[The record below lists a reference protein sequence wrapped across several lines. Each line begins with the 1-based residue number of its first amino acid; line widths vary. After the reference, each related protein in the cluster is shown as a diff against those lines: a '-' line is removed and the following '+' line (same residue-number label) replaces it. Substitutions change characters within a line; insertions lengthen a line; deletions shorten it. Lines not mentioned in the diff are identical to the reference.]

1 MKRYCISDTA
11 HEKTSTSKMNLKIHP
26 QTLMEFAKNVDFMND
41 IQQKDKPERDRMV
54 ALLSLVNSQT
64 GESFNK
70 IDNENKVKIDFFSE
84 CNEDIMDLYNV
95 DSIASSEEDMYETI
109 LLHILKMPVVYLDIS
124 LHIYYT
130 ILYQK
135 TEGKFTNLLQ
145 DNWLKEEKENF
156 RSQRKSWKAYK
167 KKAKGLYMP
176 FDINENTLKSE
187 AYGYQSQKCIQIQ
200 DFAPN
205 LIRLYYANSELRNI
219 FTDTQSANTRKYY
232 SENISSVYQSS
243 YIHVDRVEEIWL
255 LERILGI
262 NLARELYSLLS
273 PIMPLNFSLIEK
285 EFQQPIID
293 IVHQIIKL
301 QGVYS
306 RCVLVHKLKEI
317 VKIRRYGHKT
327 EQLEPLKIMDYLI
340 QILKECM
347 NSISEEFGY
356 REYKEY
362 RNIKKEVNEKGVD
375 SLKNHCNELLDEY
388 FHVDKEYYILNK
400 HESSIKNEK
409 LYSLIQKAI
418 INELKI

>member
-1 MKRYCISDTA
+1 MKRYCISDIA
-11 HEKTSTSKMNLKIHP
+11 YEKTSTSKMNLRIHP
-26 QTLMEFAKNVDFMND
+26 QTLMEFAKNVNFMND
-41 IQQKDKPERDRMV
+41 IQQKDEPDRDRMV
-54 ALLSLVNSQT
+54 ALLSSLNSQT
-64 GESFNK
+64 DESFNG
-70 IDNENKVKIDFFSE
+70 INDENKVKSDFFSE
-84 CNEDIMDLYNV
+84 CNEDIMNLYNV

-109 LLHILKMPVVYLDIS
+109 LLDILKMPVVYLDIS

-145 DNWLKEEKENF
+145 DNWTKEEKENF
-156 RSQRKSWKAYK
+156 RSQRKSWRAYK

-176 FDINENTLKSE
+176 FDIDENTLKFE
-187 AYGYQSQKCIQIQ
+187 AYDHPQKCIQIQ

-232 SENISSVYQSS
+232 SEYISSVYQSS

-327 EQLEPLKIMDYLI
+327 EQLEPLKIMNYLK
-340 QILKECM
+340 QILEECM
-347 NSISEEFGY
+347 NSISEEFDY
-356 REYKEY
+356 REYNEY
-362 RNIKKEVNEKGVD
+362 QNIKKEVNEKGLD
-375 SLKNHCNELLDEY
+375 SLKNYCNELLDEY
-388 FHVDKEYYILNK
+388 FYVDKEYYILNK
-400 HESSIKNEK
+400 NESSIENKK

-418 INELKI
+418 INKLKI

>member
-1 MKRYCISDTA
+1 MKRYCISDIA
-11 HEKTSTSKMNLKIHP
+11 YEKTSTSKMNLRIHP
-26 QTLMEFAKNVDFMND
+26 QTLMEFAKNVNFMND
-41 IQQKDKPERDRMV
+41 IQQKDEPDRDRMV
-54 ALLSLVNSQT
+54 ALLSSLNSQT
-64 GESFNK
+64 DESFNG
-70 IDNENKVKIDFFSE
+70 INDENKVKSDFFSE
-84 CNEDIMDLYNV
+84 CNEDIMNLYNV

-109 LLHILKMPVVYLDIS
+109 LLDILKMPVVYLDIS

-145 DNWLKEEKENF
+145 DNWTKEEKENF
-156 RSQRKSWKAYK
+156 RSQRKSWRAYK

-176 FDINENTLKSE
+176 FDIDENTLKFE
-187 AYGYQSQKCIQIQ
+187 AYDQPQKCIQIQ

-232 SENISSVYQSS
+232 SEYISSVYQSS

-327 EQLEPLKIMDYLI
+327 EQLEPLKIMNYLKK
-340 QILKECM
+340 ILEECM
-347 NSISEEFGY
+347 NSISEEFDY
-356 REYKEY
+356 REYNEY
-362 RNIKKEVNEKGVD
+362 QNIKKEVNEKGLD
-375 SLKNHCNELLDEY
+375 SLKNYCNELLDEY
-388 FHVDKEYYILNK
+388 FYVDKEYYILNK
-400 HESSIKNEK
+400 NESSIENKK

-418 INELKI
+418 INKLKI

>member
-1 MKRYCISDTA
+1 MKRYCISDIA
-11 HEKTSTSKMNLKIHP
+11 YEKTSTSKMNLRIHP
-26 QTLMEFAKNVDFMND
+26 QTLMEFAKNVNFMND
-41 IQQKDKPERDRMV
+41 IQQKDEPDRDRMV
-54 ALLSLVNSQT
+54 ALLSSLNSQT
-64 GESFNK
+64 DESFNE
-70 IDNENKVKIDFFSE
+70 IDDENKVKSDFFSE
-84 CNEDIMDLYNV
+84 CNEDIMNLYNV

-109 LLHILKMPVVYLDIS
+109 LLDILKMPVVYLDIS

-145 DNWLKEEKENF
+145 DNWTKEEKENF
-156 RSQRKSWKAYK
+156 RSQRKSWRAYK

-176 FDINENTLKSE
+176 FDIDENTLKFE
-187 AYGYQSQKCIQIQ
+187 AYDHPQKCIQIQ

-232 SENISSVYQSS
+232 SEYISSVYQSS

-327 EQLEPLKIMDYLI
+327 EQLEPLKIMNYLK
-340 QILKECM
+340 QILEECM
-347 NSISEEFGY
+347 NSISEEFDY
-356 REYKEY
+356 REYNEY
-362 RNIKKEVNEKGVD
+362 QNIKKEVNEKGLD
-375 SLKNHCNELLDEY
+375 SLKNYCNELLDEY
-388 FHVDKEYYILNK
+388 FYVDKEYYILNK
-400 HESSIKNEK
+400 NESSIENKK

-418 INELKI
+418 INKLKI